1 MEKVKIAICGAC
13 LVIVAILGY
22 CYISEK
28 QNEKYEYIVNSAISN
43 IVDTVIEKYPDVR
56 EEEILNILRNTKN
69 NKTNILKKYGYL
81 DNENYIKKLED
92 EKNVDRKI
100 NILYISIFGIVI
112 ILIVIYYNNKK
123 EIRIREVN
131 QYLNEVNRGNYKLK
145 IEENGEDE
153 ISRLRNELYKTT
165 ILLRETAENS
175 EKEKVSLSNSL
186 ADISHQIKTPITSM
200 RIMLDNIEDNP
211 NMDSKTRVEFIKE
224 ISKQVDWISSLVVS
238 LLKLAKFDAG
248 AIVMKNE
255 EINVR
260 NLIDKAVS
268 NLAIILDVK
277 NIKIISNI
285 DEAATI
291 NADYNWQL
299 EAITNIIKNAV
310 EHSSDNSNIYIN
322 VENTSVFVK
331 IQIKDEGEGIGK
343 KDINHIFE
351 RFYKSKNSSENSI
364 GIGLS
369 LAKTIIEKANG
380 YIKVESEDG
389 KGTMKLMLIE
399 DEKKE
404 QDKFKKLA
412 EKMNDV
418 TFVKITNS
426 TEEGIKCL
434 KENDI
439 DGVILDLEL
448 NSGTGNGFEFL
459 EKLKITKLS
468 KIPKIVVTTN
478 VYSDSVYDYLHQNKV
493 DFIFYKKQ
501 ENYNV
506 ENVIN
511 TLLLLNNYTNTASTD
526 IKEIEEEKAKQEK
539 LIAEK
544 VNYELDLIGIAS
556 HLQGR
561 KYLFDAITYLLSEE
575 GENSQVSINQ
585 YLLSKHKR
593 PTSTINRAMQNAI
606 VRAWRVTAIEDL
618 EKLYTAHI
626 NYNTGV
632 PTPVEFIYYYVDKI
646 KKEI

>member
-1 MEKVKIAICGAC
+1 
-13 LVIVAILGY
+13 
-22 CYISEK
+22 
-28 QNEKYEYIVNSAISN
+28 
-43 IVDTVIEKYPDVR
+43 
-56 EEEILNILRNTKN
+56 
-69 NKTNILKKYGYL
+69 
-81 DNENYIKKLED
+81 
-92 EKNVDRKI
+92 
-100 NILYISIFGIVI
+100 
-112 ILIVIYYNNKK
+112 
-123 EIRIREVN
+123 
-131 QYLNEVNRGNYKLK
+131 
-145 IEENGEDE
+145 
-153 ISRLRNELYKTT
+153 
-165 ILLRETAENS
+165 
-175 EKEKVSLSNSL
+175 
-186 ADISHQIKTPITSM
+186 
-200 RIMLDNIEDNP
+200 
-211 NMDSKTRVEFIKE
+211 
-224 ISKQVDWISSLVVS
+224 
-238 LLKLAKFDAG
+238 
-248 AIVMKNE
+248 
-255 EINVR
+255 
-260 NLIDKAVS
+260 
-268 NLAIILDVK
+268 
-277 NIKIISNI
+277 
-285 DEAATI
+285 
-291 NADYNWQL
+291 
-299 EAITNIIKNAV
+299 
-310 EHSSDNSNIYIN
+310 
-322 VENTSVFVK
+322 
-331 IQIKDEGEGIGK
+331 
-343 KDINHIFE
+343 
-351 RFYKSKNSSENSI
+351 
-364 GIGLS
+364 
-369 LAKTIIEKANG
+369 
-380 YIKVESEDG
+380 
-389 KGTMKLMLIE
+389 MKLMLIE

-448 NSGTGNGFEFL
+448 NSGIGNGFEFL

-593 PTSTINRAMQNAI
+593 PSG
-606 VRAWRVTAIEDL
+606 W
-618 EKLYTAHI
+618 KLFLLGSGIFQGA
-626 NYNTGV
+626 V
-632 PTPVEFIYYYVDKI
+632 CR
-646 KKEI
+646 

>member
-1 MEKVKIAICGAC
+1 
-13 LVIVAILGY
+13 
-22 CYISEK
+22 
-28 QNEKYEYIVNSAISN
+28 
-43 IVDTVIEKYPDVR
+43 
-56 EEEILNILRNTKN
+56 
-69 NKTNILKKYGYL
+69 
-81 DNENYIKKLED
+81 
-92 EKNVDRKI
+92 
-100 NILYISIFGIVI
+100 
-112 ILIVIYYNNKK
+112 
-123 EIRIREVN
+123 
-131 QYLNEVNRGNYKLK
+131 
-145 IEENGEDE
+145 
-153 ISRLRNELYKTT
+153 
-165 ILLRETAENS
+165 
-175 EKEKVSLSNSL
+175 
-186 ADISHQIKTPITSM
+186 
-200 RIMLDNIEDNP
+200 
-211 NMDSKTRVEFIKE
+211 
-224 ISKQVDWISSLVVS
+224 
-238 LLKLAKFDAG
+238 
-248 AIVMKNE
+248 
-255 EINVR
+255 
-260 NLIDKAVS
+260 
-268 NLAIILDVK
+268 
-277 NIKIISNI
+277 
-285 DEAATI
+285 
-291 NADYNWQL
+291 
-299 EAITNIIKNAV
+299 
-310 EHSSDNSNIYIN
+310 
-322 VENTSVFVK
+322 
-331 IQIKDEGEGIGK
+331 
-343 KDINHIFE
+343 
-351 RFYKSKNSSENSI
+351 
-364 GIGLS
+364 
-369 LAKTIIEKANG
+369 
-380 YIKVESEDG
+380 
-389 KGTMKLMLIE
+389 MKLMLIE

-448 NSGTGNGFEFL
+448 NSGIGNGFEFL

-618 EKLYTAHI
+618 
-626 NYNTGV
+626 
-632 PTPVEFIYYYVDKI
+632 
-646 KKEI
+646 

>member
-1 MEKVKIAICGAC
+1 
-13 LVIVAILGY
+13 
-22 CYISEK
+22 
-28 QNEKYEYIVNSAISN
+28 
-43 IVDTVIEKYPDVR
+43 
-56 EEEILNILRNTKN
+56 
-69 NKTNILKKYGYL
+69 
-81 DNENYIKKLED
+81 
-92 EKNVDRKI
+92 
-100 NILYISIFGIVI
+100 
-112 ILIVIYYNNKK
+112 
-123 EIRIREVN
+123 
-131 QYLNEVNRGNYKLK
+131 
-145 IEENGEDE
+145 
-153 ISRLRNELYKTT
+153 
-165 ILLRETAENS
+165 
-175 EKEKVSLSNSL
+175 
-186 ADISHQIKTPITSM
+186 
-200 RIMLDNIEDNP
+200 
-211 NMDSKTRVEFIKE
+211 
-224 ISKQVDWISSLVVS
+224 
-238 LLKLAKFDAG
+238 
-248 AIVMKNE
+248 
-255 EINVR
+255 
-260 NLIDKAVS
+260 
-268 NLAIILDVK
+268 
-277 NIKIISNI
+277 
-285 DEAATI
+285 
-291 NADYNWQL
+291 
-299 EAITNIIKNAV
+299 
-310 EHSSDNSNIYIN
+310 
-322 VENTSVFVK
+322 
-331 IQIKDEGEGIGK
+331 
-343 KDINHIFE
+343 
-351 RFYKSKNSSENSI
+351 
-364 GIGLS
+364 
-369 LAKTIIEKANG
+369 
-380 YIKVESEDG
+380 
-389 KGTMKLMLIE
+389 MKLILIE

-468 KIPKIVVTTN
+468 RIPKIVVTTN

-501 ENYNV
+501 
-506 ENVIN
+506 
-511 TLLLLNNYTNTASTD
+511 
-526 IKEIEEEKAKQEK
+526 EKAKQEK

>member
-1 MEKVKIAICGAC
+1 MKRRK
-13 LVIVAILGY
+13 
-22 CYISEK
+22 
-28 QNEKYEYIVNSAISN
+28 
-43 IVDTVIEKYPDVR
+43 
-56 EEEILNILRNTKN
+56 
-69 NKTNILKKYGYL
+69 
-81 DNENYIKKLED
+81 
-92 EKNVDRKI
+92 KI
-100 NILYISIFGIVI
+100 NVILDTDT
-112 ILIVIYYNNKK
+112 YN
-123 EIRIREVN
+123 ECDD
-131 QYLNEVNRGNYKLK
+131 QF
-145 IEENGEDE
+145 
-153 ISRLRNELYKTT
+153 
-165 ILLRETAENS
+165 A
-175 EKEKVSLSNSL
+175 L
-186 ADISHQIKTPITSM
+186 AY
-200 RIMLDNIEDNP
+200 
-211 NMDSKTRVEFIKE
+211 
-224 ISKQVDWISSLVVS
+224 
-238 LLKLAKFDAG
+238 LLK
-248 AIVMKNE
+248 N
-255 EINVR
+255 
-260 NLIDKAVS
+260 
-268 NLAIILDVK
+268 
-277 NIKIISNI
+277 
-285 DEAATI
+285 
-291 NADYNWQL
+291 
-299 EAITNIIKNAV
+299 
-310 EHSSDNSNIYIN
+310 
-322 VENTSVFVK
+322 
-331 IQIKDEGEGIGK
+331 
-343 KDINHIFE
+343 
-351 RFYKSKNSSENSI
+351 
-364 GIGLS
+364 
-369 LAKTIIEKANG
+369 
-380 YIKVESEDG
+380 
-389 KGTMKLMLIE
+389 
-399 DEKKE
+399 

-506 ENVIN
+506 ANVIN

>member
-1 MEKVKIAICGAC
+1 
-13 LVIVAILGY
+13 
-22 CYISEK
+22 
-28 QNEKYEYIVNSAISN
+28 
-43 IVDTVIEKYPDVR
+43 
-56 EEEILNILRNTKN
+56 
-69 NKTNILKKYGYL
+69 
-81 DNENYIKKLED
+81 
-92 EKNVDRKI
+92 
-100 NILYISIFGIVI
+100 
-112 ILIVIYYNNKK
+112 
-123 EIRIREVN
+123 
-131 QYLNEVNRGNYKLK
+131 
-145 IEENGEDE
+145 
-153 ISRLRNELYKTT
+153 
-165 ILLRETAENS
+165 
-175 EKEKVSLSNSL
+175 
-186 ADISHQIKTPITSM
+186 
-200 RIMLDNIEDNP
+200 
-211 NMDSKTRVEFIKE
+211 
-224 ISKQVDWISSLVVS
+224 
-238 LLKLAKFDAG
+238 
-248 AIVMKNE
+248 
-255 EINVR
+255 
-260 NLIDKAVS
+260 
-268 NLAIILDVK
+268 
-277 NIKIISNI
+277 
-285 DEAATI
+285 
-291 NADYNWQL
+291 
-299 EAITNIIKNAV
+299 
-310 EHSSDNSNIYIN
+310 
-322 VENTSVFVK
+322 
-331 IQIKDEGEGIGK
+331 
-343 KDINHIFE
+343 
-351 RFYKSKNSSENSI
+351 
-364 GIGLS
+364 
-369 LAKTIIEKANG
+369 
-380 YIKVESEDG
+380 
-389 KGTMKLMLIE
+389 MKLMLIE

-448 NSGTGNGFEFL
+448 NSGIGNGFEFL

-493 DFIFYKKQ
+493 DFIFYK
-501 ENYNV
+501 
-506 ENVIN
+506 
-511 TLLLLNNYTNTASTD
+511 
-526 IKEIEEEKAKQEK
+526 KQEK

-632 PTPVEFIYYYVDKI
+632 PTPVEFIYYYVEKI

>member
-1 MEKVKIAICGAC
+1 
-13 LVIVAILGY
+13 
-22 CYISEK
+22 
-28 QNEKYEYIVNSAISN
+28 
-43 IVDTVIEKYPDVR
+43 
-56 EEEILNILRNTKN
+56 
-69 NKTNILKKYGYL
+69 
-81 DNENYIKKLED
+81 
-92 EKNVDRKI
+92 
-100 NILYISIFGIVI
+100 
-112 ILIVIYYNNKK
+112 
-123 EIRIREVN
+123 
-131 QYLNEVNRGNYKLK
+131 
-145 IEENGEDE
+145 
-153 ISRLRNELYKTT
+153 
-165 ILLRETAENS
+165 
-175 EKEKVSLSNSL
+175 
-186 ADISHQIKTPITSM
+186 
-200 RIMLDNIEDNP
+200 
-211 NMDSKTRVEFIKE
+211 
-224 ISKQVDWISSLVVS
+224 
-238 LLKLAKFDAG
+238 
-248 AIVMKNE
+248 
-255 EINVR
+255 
-260 NLIDKAVS
+260 
-268 NLAIILDVK
+268 
-277 NIKIISNI
+277 
-285 DEAATI
+285 
-291 NADYNWQL
+291 
-299 EAITNIIKNAV
+299 
-310 EHSSDNSNIYIN
+310 
-322 VENTSVFVK
+322 
-331 IQIKDEGEGIGK
+331 
-343 KDINHIFE
+343 
-351 RFYKSKNSSENSI
+351 
-364 GIGLS
+364 
-369 LAKTIIEKANG
+369 
-380 YIKVESEDG
+380 
-389 KGTMKLMLIE
+389 MKLMLIE

-448 NSGTGNGFEFL
+448 NSGIGNGFEFL

-478 VYSDSVYDYLHQNKV
+478 VYLDSVYDYLHQNKV

>member
-1 MEKVKIAICGAC
+1 
-13 LVIVAILGY
+13 
-22 CYISEK
+22 
-28 QNEKYEYIVNSAISN
+28 
-43 IVDTVIEKYPDVR
+43 
-56 EEEILNILRNTKN
+56 
-69 NKTNILKKYGYL
+69 
-81 DNENYIKKLED
+81 
-92 EKNVDRKI
+92 
-100 NILYISIFGIVI
+100 
-112 ILIVIYYNNKK
+112 
-123 EIRIREVN
+123 
-131 QYLNEVNRGNYKLK
+131 
-145 IEENGEDE
+145 
-153 ISRLRNELYKTT
+153 
-165 ILLRETAENS
+165 
-175 EKEKVSLSNSL
+175 
-186 ADISHQIKTPITSM
+186 
-200 RIMLDNIEDNP
+200 
-211 NMDSKTRVEFIKE
+211 
-224 ISKQVDWISSLVVS
+224 
-238 LLKLAKFDAG
+238 
-248 AIVMKNE
+248 
-255 EINVR
+255 
-260 NLIDKAVS
+260 
-268 NLAIILDVK
+268 
-277 NIKIISNI
+277 
-285 DEAATI
+285 
-291 NADYNWQL
+291 
-299 EAITNIIKNAV
+299 
-310 EHSSDNSNIYIN
+310 
-322 VENTSVFVK
+322 
-331 IQIKDEGEGIGK
+331 
-343 KDINHIFE
+343 
-351 RFYKSKNSSENSI
+351 
-364 GIGLS
+364 
-369 LAKTIIEKANG
+369 
-380 YIKVESEDG
+380 
-389 KGTMKLMLIE
+389 MKLMLIE

-448 NSGTGNGFEFL
+448 NSGIGNGFEFL

-526 IKEIEEEKAKQEK
+526 IKEIEEKAKQEK

-575 GENSQVSINQ
+575 GKNSQVSINQ

-632 PTPVEFIYYYVDKI
+632 PTPVEFIYYYVEKI

>member
-1 MEKVKIAICGAC
+1 
-13 LVIVAILGY
+13 
-22 CYISEK
+22 
-28 QNEKYEYIVNSAISN
+28 
-43 IVDTVIEKYPDVR
+43 
-56 EEEILNILRNTKN
+56 
-69 NKTNILKKYGYL
+69 
-81 DNENYIKKLED
+81 
-92 EKNVDRKI
+92 
-100 NILYISIFGIVI
+100 
-112 ILIVIYYNNKK
+112 
-123 EIRIREVN
+123 
-131 QYLNEVNRGNYKLK
+131 
-145 IEENGEDE
+145 
-153 ISRLRNELYKTT
+153 
-165 ILLRETAENS
+165 
-175 EKEKVSLSNSL
+175 
-186 ADISHQIKTPITSM
+186 
-200 RIMLDNIEDNP
+200 
-211 NMDSKTRVEFIKE
+211 
-224 ISKQVDWISSLVVS
+224 
-238 LLKLAKFDAG
+238 
-248 AIVMKNE
+248 
-255 EINVR
+255 
-260 NLIDKAVS
+260 
-268 NLAIILDVK
+268 
-277 NIKIISNI
+277 
-285 DEAATI
+285 
-291 NADYNWQL
+291 
-299 EAITNIIKNAV
+299 
-310 EHSSDNSNIYIN
+310 
-322 VENTSVFVK
+322 
-331 IQIKDEGEGIGK
+331 
-343 KDINHIFE
+343 
-351 RFYKSKNSSENSI
+351 
-364 GIGLS
+364 
-369 LAKTIIEKANG
+369 
-380 YIKVESEDG
+380 
-389 KGTMKLMLIE
+389 MKLILIE

-459 EKLKITKLS
+459 EKLKIMKLS
-468 KIPKIVVTTN
+468 KIPQIVVTTN

-606 VRAWRVTAIEDL
+606 LHAWRVSSIEDL
-618 EKLYTAHI
+618 VTYYTAKV
-626 NYNTGV
+626 NYETGV

>member
-1 MEKVKIAICGAC
+1 
-13 LVIVAILGY
+13 
-22 CYISEK
+22 
-28 QNEKYEYIVNSAISN
+28 
-43 IVDTVIEKYPDVR
+43 
-56 EEEILNILRNTKN
+56 
-69 NKTNILKKYGYL
+69 
-81 DNENYIKKLED
+81 
-92 EKNVDRKI
+92 
-100 NILYISIFGIVI
+100 
-112 ILIVIYYNNKK
+112 
-123 EIRIREVN
+123 
-131 QYLNEVNRGNYKLK
+131 
-145 IEENGEDE
+145 
-153 ISRLRNELYKTT
+153 
-165 ILLRETAENS
+165 
-175 EKEKVSLSNSL
+175 
-186 ADISHQIKTPITSM
+186 
-200 RIMLDNIEDNP
+200 
-211 NMDSKTRVEFIKE
+211 
-224 ISKQVDWISSLVVS
+224 
-238 LLKLAKFDAG
+238 
-248 AIVMKNE
+248 
-255 EINVR
+255 
-260 NLIDKAVS
+260 
-268 NLAIILDVK
+268 
-277 NIKIISNI
+277 
-285 DEAATI
+285 
-291 NADYNWQL
+291 
-299 EAITNIIKNAV
+299 
-310 EHSSDNSNIYIN
+310 
-322 VENTSVFVK
+322 
-331 IQIKDEGEGIGK
+331 
-343 KDINHIFE
+343 
-351 RFYKSKNSSENSI
+351 
-364 GIGLS
+364 
-369 LAKTIIEKANG
+369 
-380 YIKVESEDG
+380 
-389 KGTMKLMLIE
+389 MKLMLIK

-448 NSGTGNGFEFL
+448 NSGIGNGFEFL

-593 PTSTINRAMQNAI
+593 LQ
-606 VRAWRVTAIEDL
+606 VL
-618 EKLYTAHI
+618 
-626 NYNTGV
+626 
-632 PTPVEFIYYYVDKI
+632 
-646 KKEI
+646 

>member
-1 MEKVKIAICGAC
+1 
-13 LVIVAILGY
+13 
-22 CYISEK
+22 
-28 QNEKYEYIVNSAISN
+28 
-43 IVDTVIEKYPDVR
+43 
-56 EEEILNILRNTKN
+56 
-69 NKTNILKKYGYL
+69 
-81 DNENYIKKLED
+81 
-92 EKNVDRKI
+92 
-100 NILYISIFGIVI
+100 
-112 ILIVIYYNNKK
+112 
-123 EIRIREVN
+123 
-131 QYLNEVNRGNYKLK
+131 
-145 IEENGEDE
+145 
-153 ISRLRNELYKTT
+153 
-165 ILLRETAENS
+165 
-175 EKEKVSLSNSL
+175 
-186 ADISHQIKTPITSM
+186 
-200 RIMLDNIEDNP
+200 
-211 NMDSKTRVEFIKE
+211 
-224 ISKQVDWISSLVVS
+224 
-238 LLKLAKFDAG
+238 
-248 AIVMKNE
+248 
-255 EINVR
+255 
-260 NLIDKAVS
+260 
-268 NLAIILDVK
+268 
-277 NIKIISNI
+277 
-285 DEAATI
+285 
-291 NADYNWQL
+291 
-299 EAITNIIKNAV
+299 
-310 EHSSDNSNIYIN
+310 
-322 VENTSVFVK
+322 
-331 IQIKDEGEGIGK
+331 
-343 KDINHIFE
+343 
-351 RFYKSKNSSENSI
+351 
-364 GIGLS
+364 
-369 LAKTIIEKANG
+369 
-380 YIKVESEDG
+380 
-389 KGTMKLMLIE
+389 MKLILIE

-556 HLQGR
+556 HLQGG

-575 GENSQVSINQ
+575 GENSQISINQ

>member
-1 MEKVKIAICGAC
+1 
-13 LVIVAILGY
+13 
-22 CYISEK
+22 
-28 QNEKYEYIVNSAISN
+28 
-43 IVDTVIEKYPDVR
+43 
-56 EEEILNILRNTKN
+56 
-69 NKTNILKKYGYL
+69 
-81 DNENYIKKLED
+81 
-92 EKNVDRKI
+92 
-100 NILYISIFGIVI
+100 
-112 ILIVIYYNNKK
+112 
-123 EIRIREVN
+123 
-131 QYLNEVNRGNYKLK
+131 
-145 IEENGEDE
+145 
-153 ISRLRNELYKTT
+153 
-165 ILLRETAENS
+165 
-175 EKEKVSLSNSL
+175 
-186 ADISHQIKTPITSM
+186 
-200 RIMLDNIEDNP
+200 
-211 NMDSKTRVEFIKE
+211 
-224 ISKQVDWISSLVVS
+224 
-238 LLKLAKFDAG
+238 
-248 AIVMKNE
+248 
-255 EINVR
+255 
-260 NLIDKAVS
+260 
-268 NLAIILDVK
+268 
-277 NIKIISNI
+277 
-285 DEAATI
+285 
-291 NADYNWQL
+291 
-299 EAITNIIKNAV
+299 
-310 EHSSDNSNIYIN
+310 
-322 VENTSVFVK
+322 
-331 IQIKDEGEGIGK
+331 
-343 KDINHIFE
+343 
-351 RFYKSKNSSENSI
+351 
-364 GIGLS
+364 
-369 LAKTIIEKANG
+369 
-380 YIKVESEDG
+380 
-389 KGTMKLMLIE
+389 MKLILIE

-459 EKLKITKLS
+459 EKLKITNLS

-593 PTSTINRAMQNAI
+593 PQ
-606 VRAWRVTAIEDL
+606 VL
-618 EKLYTAHI
+618 
-626 NYNTGV
+626 
-632 PTPVEFIYYYVDKI
+632 
-646 KKEI
+646 

>member
-1 MEKVKIAICGAC
+1 
-13 LVIVAILGY
+13 
-22 CYISEK
+22 
-28 QNEKYEYIVNSAISN
+28 
-43 IVDTVIEKYPDVR
+43 
-56 EEEILNILRNTKN
+56 
-69 NKTNILKKYGYL
+69 
-81 DNENYIKKLED
+81 
-92 EKNVDRKI
+92 
-100 NILYISIFGIVI
+100 
-112 ILIVIYYNNKK
+112 
-123 EIRIREVN
+123 
-131 QYLNEVNRGNYKLK
+131 
-145 IEENGEDE
+145 
-153 ISRLRNELYKTT
+153 
-165 ILLRETAENS
+165 
-175 EKEKVSLSNSL
+175 
-186 ADISHQIKTPITSM
+186 
-200 RIMLDNIEDNP
+200 
-211 NMDSKTRVEFIKE
+211 
-224 ISKQVDWISSLVVS
+224 
-238 LLKLAKFDAG
+238 
-248 AIVMKNE
+248 
-255 EINVR
+255 
-260 NLIDKAVS
+260 
-268 NLAIILDVK
+268 
-277 NIKIISNI
+277 
-285 DEAATI
+285 
-291 NADYNWQL
+291 
-299 EAITNIIKNAV
+299 
-310 EHSSDNSNIYIN
+310 
-322 VENTSVFVK
+322 
-331 IQIKDEGEGIGK
+331 
-343 KDINHIFE
+343 
-351 RFYKSKNSSENSI
+351 
-364 GIGLS
+364 
-369 LAKTIIEKANG
+369 
-380 YIKVESEDG
+380 
-389 KGTMKLMLIE
+389 MKLILIE

-493 DFIFYKKQ
+493 DFI
-501 ENYNV
+501 
-506 ENVIN
+506 
-511 TLLLLNNYTNTASTD
+511 YTNTASTD

-575 GENSQVSINQ
+575 GENSQISINQ

>member
-1 MEKVKIAICGAC
+1 
-13 LVIVAILGY
+13 
-22 CYISEK
+22 
-28 QNEKYEYIVNSAISN
+28 
-43 IVDTVIEKYPDVR
+43 
-56 EEEILNILRNTKN
+56 
-69 NKTNILKKYGYL
+69 
-81 DNENYIKKLED
+81 
-92 EKNVDRKI
+92 
-100 NILYISIFGIVI
+100 
-112 ILIVIYYNNKK
+112 
-123 EIRIREVN
+123 
-131 QYLNEVNRGNYKLK
+131 
-145 IEENGEDE
+145 
-153 ISRLRNELYKTT
+153 
-165 ILLRETAENS
+165 
-175 EKEKVSLSNSL
+175 
-186 ADISHQIKTPITSM
+186 
-200 RIMLDNIEDNP
+200 
-211 NMDSKTRVEFIKE
+211 
-224 ISKQVDWISSLVVS
+224 
-238 LLKLAKFDAG
+238 
-248 AIVMKNE
+248 
-255 EINVR
+255 
-260 NLIDKAVS
+260 
-268 NLAIILDVK
+268 
-277 NIKIISNI
+277 
-285 DEAATI
+285 
-291 NADYNWQL
+291 
-299 EAITNIIKNAV
+299 
-310 EHSSDNSNIYIN
+310 
-322 VENTSVFVK
+322 
-331 IQIKDEGEGIGK
+331 
-343 KDINHIFE
+343 
-351 RFYKSKNSSENSI
+351 
-364 GIGLS
+364 
-369 LAKTIIEKANG
+369 
-380 YIKVESEDG
+380 
-389 KGTMKLMLIE
+389 MKLILIE

-434 KENDI
+434 KKNDI

-459 EKLKITKLS
+459 EKLKIMKLS
-468 KIPKIVVTTN
+468 RIPKIVVTTN

-606 VRAWRVTAIEDL
+606 LHAWRVSSIEDL
-618 EKLYTAHI
+618 VTYYTAKV
-626 NYNTGV
+626 NYETGV

>member
-1 MEKVKIAICGAC
+1 
-13 LVIVAILGY
+13 
-22 CYISEK
+22 
-28 QNEKYEYIVNSAISN
+28 
-43 IVDTVIEKYPDVR
+43 
-56 EEEILNILRNTKN
+56 
-69 NKTNILKKYGYL
+69 
-81 DNENYIKKLED
+81 
-92 EKNVDRKI
+92 
-100 NILYISIFGIVI
+100 
-112 ILIVIYYNNKK
+112 
-123 EIRIREVN
+123 
-131 QYLNEVNRGNYKLK
+131 
-145 IEENGEDE
+145 
-153 ISRLRNELYKTT
+153 
-165 ILLRETAENS
+165 
-175 EKEKVSLSNSL
+175 
-186 ADISHQIKTPITSM
+186 
-200 RIMLDNIEDNP
+200 
-211 NMDSKTRVEFIKE
+211 
-224 ISKQVDWISSLVVS
+224 
-238 LLKLAKFDAG
+238 
-248 AIVMKNE
+248 
-255 EINVR
+255 
-260 NLIDKAVS
+260 
-268 NLAIILDVK
+268 
-277 NIKIISNI
+277 
-285 DEAATI
+285 
-291 NADYNWQL
+291 
-299 EAITNIIKNAV
+299 
-310 EHSSDNSNIYIN
+310 
-322 VENTSVFVK
+322 
-331 IQIKDEGEGIGK
+331 
-343 KDINHIFE
+343 
-351 RFYKSKNSSENSI
+351 
-364 GIGLS
+364 
-369 LAKTIIEKANG
+369 
-380 YIKVESEDG
+380 
-389 KGTMKLMLIE
+389 MKLILIE

-434 KENDI
+434 KENGI

-646 KKEI
+646 KKNVFLYNGNYEKYLKIKNEKDKAKETL

>member
-1 MEKVKIAICGAC
+1 
-13 LVIVAILGY
+13 
-22 CYISEK
+22 
-28 QNEKYEYIVNSAISN
+28 
-43 IVDTVIEKYPDVR
+43 
-56 EEEILNILRNTKN
+56 
-69 NKTNILKKYGYL
+69 
-81 DNENYIKKLED
+81 
-92 EKNVDRKI
+92 
-100 NILYISIFGIVI
+100 
-112 ILIVIYYNNKK
+112 
-123 EIRIREVN
+123 
-131 QYLNEVNRGNYKLK
+131 
-145 IEENGEDE
+145 
-153 ISRLRNELYKTT
+153 
-165 ILLRETAENS
+165 
-175 EKEKVSLSNSL
+175 
-186 ADISHQIKTPITSM
+186 
-200 RIMLDNIEDNP
+200 
-211 NMDSKTRVEFIKE
+211 
-224 ISKQVDWISSLVVS
+224 
-238 LLKLAKFDAG
+238 
-248 AIVMKNE
+248 
-255 EINVR
+255 
-260 NLIDKAVS
+260 
-268 NLAIILDVK
+268 
-277 NIKIISNI
+277 
-285 DEAATI
+285 
-291 NADYNWQL
+291 
-299 EAITNIIKNAV
+299 
-310 EHSSDNSNIYIN
+310 
-322 VENTSVFVK
+322 
-331 IQIKDEGEGIGK
+331 
-343 KDINHIFE
+343 
-351 RFYKSKNSSENSI
+351 
-364 GIGLS
+364 
-369 LAKTIIEKANG
+369 
-380 YIKVESEDG
+380 
-389 KGTMKLMLIE
+389 MKLMLIE

-448 NSGTGNGFEFL
+448 NSGIGNGFEFL

-626 NYNTGV
+626 NLILAYQHL
-632 PTPVEFIYYYVDKI
+632 
-646 KKEI
+646 